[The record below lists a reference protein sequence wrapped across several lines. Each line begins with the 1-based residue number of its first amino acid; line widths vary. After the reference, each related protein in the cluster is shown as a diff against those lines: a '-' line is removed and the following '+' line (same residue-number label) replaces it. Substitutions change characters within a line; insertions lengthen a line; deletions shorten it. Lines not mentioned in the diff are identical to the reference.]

1 MAILK
6 KLKKGLKK
14 VAKVAIPVG
23 AALLAAKAL
32 KRRKTDTGLSGEAEY
47 SESPDSGFL
56 ASGAAGGASLAKQDR
71 MAKAVKAMTSNNAYS
86 DDTMPGMLSKDMG
99 MKRRRRDSIL
109 GKPGIDRFDDG
120 NMYQPAKNGGRIG
133 KKSGGS
139 VKKSM
144 GKALRGGGKVMR

>member
-1 MAILK
+1 MANILK

-14 VAKVAIPVG
+14 AAKVAIPVG
-23 AALLAAKAL
+23 AAFLAAKAMKNRKDKADLGSTEDGKGGIDTIL
-32 KRRKTDTGLSGEAEY
+32 K
-47 SESPDSGFL
+47 
-56 ASGAAGGASLAKQDR
+56 AKQ
-71 MAKAVKAMTSNNAYS
+71 AMTSNDAYS

-99 MKRRRRDSIL
+99 MKRRNRDSIL

-120 NMYQPAKNGGRIG
+120 NMYQGAKNGGRIG

-144 GKALRGGGKVMR
+144 GKALRGGGKVIR